1 MGSSSPYKRM
11 SIASTFAQGPGIVPG
26 PIYGFL
32 RVNDTELSL
41 TEVLRFLKGYG
52 ATDHGRYISNNG
64 IQRLHRWR
72 RASERETGDD
82 VHGAAANFVLP
93 AGEFQDLAGSLL
105 R

>member
-1 MGSSSPYKRM
+1 M
-11 SIASTFAQGPGIVPG
+11 ASTFAQGTGTMPG

-52 ATDHGRYISNNG
+52 ATDHSRYISNNDN
-64 IQRLHRWR
+64 QRLHRWR

-82 VHGAAANFVLP
+82 VHGAAASFVLA
-93 AGEFQDLAGSLL
+93 AGGIQDLAGGLL

>member
-32 RVNDTELSL
+32 LENDTELSL

-52 ATDHGRYISNNG
+52 AIDHSRCISNNG
-64 IQRLHRWR
+64 NQRLHRWR

-82 VHGAAANFVLP
+82 VHGAAASFVLP
-93 AGEFQDLAGSLL
+93 AGGFQDLAGSLS